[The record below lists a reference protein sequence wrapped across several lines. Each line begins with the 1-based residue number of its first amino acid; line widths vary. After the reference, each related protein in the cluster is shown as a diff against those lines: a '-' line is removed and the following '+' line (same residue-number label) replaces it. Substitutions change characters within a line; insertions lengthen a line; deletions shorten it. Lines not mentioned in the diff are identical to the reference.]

1 MQCRLPRKSTKLIFD
16 VVISGKKFSIASA
29 YVTINGTKYTTAQTC
44 AVTKGTNVT
53 VFCSAQLPSYRE
65 GAYIKLNNVEVA
77 RGTEEKGAEYTF
89 SVTDNCS
96 IVIGQYGGYYGAD
109 ITMPA

>member
-16 VVISGKKFSIASA
+16 VVISGEKFSIALA

-53 VFCSAQLPSYRE
+53 VFCSAQLPSYRD
-65 GAYIKLNNVEVA
+65 GARIKLNNVEVA

-96 IVIGQYGGYYGAD
+96 IVIELFGGYYEAA